1 MQPMQRWRDAL
12 IDAACAFAA
21 SRVIVIV
28 TLAAAGRL
36 DHRYADTWDAGY
48 YTTITAF
55 GYGDAALDP
64 ATLSHLPAF
73 FPLTPLVLKALAGIG
88 LDPLLAG
95 PIVMTLSSLAAL
107 VVLHVLV
114 REGASRRVARLS
126 VAAIAFFPFS
136 YVLSTNYSDGLF
148 LLTSVSAYYAVTRR
162 QPLVA
167 FVAAAGAGLDR
178 PAALA
183 LGAAFAWEALRPG
196 RRRRAALAGALGVAI
211 GTGAFFLYLW
221 HVRGTPL
228 ASLDAQREWQRTG
241 NPVDLV
247 PYVWHSLTGLHATN
261 LLYLV
266 GVPLGV
272 LGILVLRRTGITGT
286 PLAFAVFALVLPLA
300 SGTAMSL
307 PRFLMGTFPFAWAA
321 GLVLDRLPA
330 RTVRIVLGLA
340 ALGLVGL
347 TVWTYRTPIGG
358 GLAP

>member
-1 MQPMQRWRDAL
+1 MQRWRDAL
-12 IDAACAFAA
+12 IDAAGAFAA
-21 SRVIVIV
+21 SRAIVLV
-28 TLAAAGRL
+28 TLIAAGRL

-55 GYGDAALDP
+55 GYGSSALDP
-64 ATLSHLPAF
+64 GTLSHLPAF
-73 FPLTPLVLKALAGIG
+73 FPLTPLLLKALDLVG

-95 PIVMTLSSLAAL
+95 PIAMTLVSLAAL
-107 VVLHVLV
+107 VLLHVV
-114 REGASRRVARLS
+114 IREHGSRRVARLS

-148 LLTSVSAYYAVTRR
+148 LLASVAAYYAVAQG
-162 QPLVA
+162 QPLL
-167 FVAAAGAGLDR
+167 AAAAATAAGLDR

-183 LGAAFAWEALRPG
+183 LGAAFVWEALRPG
-196 RRRRAALAGALGVAI
+196 PRRRAALAGALGVAA

-221 HVRGTPL
+221 HVRGTPF

-247 PYVWHSLTGLHATN
+247 SYVWHAFSGLHATN
-261 LLYLV
+261 LLYLA

-272 LGILVLRRTGITGT
+272 LGVLVLRRSGITGA
-286 PLAFAVFALVLPLA
+286 LIAFALFALLLPLA

-321 GLVLDRLPA
+321 GIVLDRLPP
-330 RTVRIVLGLA
+330 RTMQIVLGLSA
-340 ALGLVGL
+340 VGLVGL
-347 TVWTYRTPIGG
+347 TLWTYRTPIGG

>member
-1 MQPMQRWRDAL
+1 MQRWRDAL
-12 IDAACAFAA
+12 IDAAGAFAA
-21 SRVIVIV
+21 SRAIVLV
-28 TLAAAGRL
+28 TLAVAGRL

-48 YTTITAF
+48 YTTITAV
-55 GYGDAALDP
+55 GYGDSALDA

-73 FPLTPLVLKALAGIG
+73 FPLTPLVLKGLDAAG

-95 PIVMTLSSLAAL
+95 PITMALLSLAAL
-107 VVLHVLV
+107 VLLHVVV
-114 REGASRRVARLS
+114 RERASRRVARLS

-148 LLTSVSAYYAVTRR
+148 LLTSLAAYYAVTRS
-162 QPLVA
+162 QPLLA
-167 FVAAAGAGLDR
+167 AAAAAGAGLDR

-196 RRRRAALAGALGVAI
+196 RRRRAALAGALGVVA

-221 HVRGTPL
+221 HVRGTPF

-241 NPVDLV
+241 NPIDLV
-247 PYVWHSLTGLHATN
+247 SYVWHAFSGLHATN
-261 LLYLV
+261 ILYLA

-272 LGILVLRRTGITGT
+272 LGILVLRRFGVTGAPI
-286 PLAFAVFALVLPLA
+286 AFALAAVVLPLA

-321 GLVLDRLPA
+321 GLLLDRLPA
-330 RTVRIVLGLA
+330 RTARLVLGLS
-340 ALGLVGL
+340 ALGLIGL